1 MPEFLQLIENW
12 NGYAPVGKAEISE
25 ADVAGVLDLISNR
38 ERMPAHRH
46 EFMLR
51 EAITTSD
58 FPELFGFTLEREIL
72 ARYRVVTADWR
83 AYCAT
88 GTLPNFNSAEM
99 HKVQGN
105 DTLLPRVAEKGEYL
119 VSPVSQ
125 AKYDRQVF
133 KRGRQFDISWE
144 ALIND
149 ALNAFND
156 LPERFAEAVTYTRA
170 YNVTDLFVSATGP
183 DAGLYGAPIADV
195 DGQNVTNQG
204 VLPLTIANLEA
215 TMQLMAQQTDVNGRP
230 LGIRGVHLVV
240 PPSLEF
246 AARAILTSALKQWT
260 EIGAGGGIPVPTAN
274 VVTQMGLQ
282 LHIDPLIRIIDV
294 SGTSDTTWYLFAS
307 PSSGKAMQ
315 LDFLR
320 GHEDPEI
327 VMKNSDKVSV
337 GGGPVSAF
345 DGDFATDNIFYRVRD
360 VHGGAQLDPRF
371 TYAQVGP

>member
-1 MPEFLQLIENW
+1 MAEFLQLIENW
-12 NGYAPVGKAEISE
+12 NGYAPVGKDRFSQ

-38 ERMPAHRH
+38 DRMPAHRH
-46 EFMLR
+46 TFMLQ
-51 EAITTSD
+51 EAITTSN

-72 ARYRVVTADWR
+72 ARYRVITADWR
-83 AYCAT
+83 AYCAV
-88 GTLPNFNSAEM
+88 GTLPNFNAAEM

-125 AKYDRQVF
+125 AKYTRQVF

-170 YNVTDLFVSATGP
+170 FNVTDLFVSATGP
-183 DAGLYGAPIADV
+183 DTGLYGAPIVDV
-195 DGQNVTNQG
+195 DGANVTNLG
-204 VLPLTIANLEA
+204 VLALTIANLET

-230 LGIRGVHLVV
+230 LGIRGKHLVV
-240 PPSLEF
+240 PPALEF
-246 AARAILTSALKQWT
+246 AARAILTSALKQTT
-260 EIGAGGGIPVPTAN
+260 EVGAGAGIPVPTAN

-282 LHIDPLIRIIDV
+282 LHVDPLLPVIDT
-294 SGTSDTTWYLFAS
+294 SGGVNATWYLFAD
-307 PSSGKAMQ
+307 PSSGKAIQ

-337 GGGPVSAF
+337 SGGPVSAF
-345 DGDFATDNIFYRVRD
+345 DGDFETDNIFYRVRD
-360 VHGGAQLDPRF
+360 VHGGAKLDPRF
-371 TYAQVGP
+371 TYAQDAG